1 MTAPRSPYQD
11 TSVTVGRSQ
20 DQIRSMLRRSGAE
33 GVSFSEEWNPP
44 KAIVRFLW
52 RADEESNQVTVRLE
66 VTPLPA
72 EGRSATA
79 REKSA
84 EQRWRQAWRG
94 IAWYLDATLKA
105 AAFGLVRFEDIF
117 LSFIEIGERGR
128 VGDVL
133 IPQLLAGPLELP
145 EQTGVR

>member
-1 MTAPRSPYQD
+1 VTRTPYED
-11 TSVTVGRSQ
+11 TSVTVSRSQ
-20 DQIRSMLRRSGAE
+20 DQIRQSLRKAGAE
-33 GVSFSEEWNPP
+33 GVSFAEEWNPP

-52 RADEESNQVTVRLE
+52 RPDEDGAQITVRLE

-72 EGRSATA
+72 QGRSAAA
-79 REKSA
+79 RERHA

-117 LSFIEIGERGR
+117 LSFIELPDTRTLGE
-128 VGDVL
+128 VV
-133 IPQLLAGPLELP
+133 IPQIMAGQLAIGDGES
-145 EQTGVR
+145 